1 MPGFLRRPQDAC
13 VHRVY
18 YPKQVDPLRIGD
30 GITDLCQ
37 VNDKMLHKNFHQ
49 RMFEWESQ
57 RLGSDGAVVYKKT
70 RGDCVEVELQTRATI
85 DHERASATFSLLGLP
100 GDFYGADDGR
110 IRSELKPML
119 ARFVGGG
126 AET

>member
-13 VHRVY
+13 VRQVY

-49 RMFEWESQ
+49 RMFELESE

-70 RGDCVEVELQTRATI
+70 RGDCVEVELQTRAPI
-85 DHERASATFSLLGLP
+85 DHERASATLSQVGFT
-100 GDFYGADDGR
+100 GDFYGADDGG
-110 IRSELKPML
+110 IRKEL
-119 ARFVGGG
+119 
-126 AET
+126 

>member
-18 YPKQVDPLRIGD
+18 YPKQVDPLLIGG

-37 VNDKMLHKNFHQ
+37 VNDKMLDKNFHQ
-49 RMFEWESQ
+49 RMIELESEQ
-57 RLGSDGAVVYKKT
+57 LGSDGAVVYKKT
-70 RGDCVEVELQTRATI
+70 RGDCVEDELQTRATF
-85 DHERASATFSLLGLP
+85 DHERASATFSQVGLT

-119 ARFVGGG
+119 ARFVWGG